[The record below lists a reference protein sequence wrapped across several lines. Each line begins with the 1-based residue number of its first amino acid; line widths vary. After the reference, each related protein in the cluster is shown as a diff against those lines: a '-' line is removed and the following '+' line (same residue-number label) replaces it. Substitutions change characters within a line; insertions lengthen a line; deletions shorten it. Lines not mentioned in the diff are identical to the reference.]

1 MFHVFQRVVFKTF
14 YNNIYEIRVFIGHNA
29 KSYSYI
35 RKTVLLGS
43 TNTLLGN

>member
-1 MFHVFQRVVFKTF
+1 MFHVFQRVVFKHF
-14 YNNIYEIRVFIGHNA
+14 NNIYEIRVFIGHIA

-43 TNTLLGN
+43 TKTLLGN